1 MFSSDLTLAS
11 VVPRRVDTVEA
22 VRAAIALDGAAV
34 FGRLHTEEDAI
45 AFASKLL
52 GEKCIRVGRQFEASA
67 KSQDAEAAVVDTQPV
82 DERGRKRS
90 FGISGERM
98 TAHNDG
104 FAFGDYAPDYL
115 FLWCKRPAYPSG
127 GDSFLIDAVKLTRLL
142 AFDPATA
149 ELAEFCWSTDID
161 HSEPN
166 FPQST
171 FAPIA
176 RTVPSGRNQVRYHP
190 YLAPIAGE
198 SEEAQWPLVKQWSEA
213 VIHVRDSGPMFRA
226 EAGEMIC
233 IDNYRVLHGR
243 DGYTDPGR
251 ELYSIWGWSSDAVA
265 VPQQALDI
273 VQPDLAALAM

>member
-1 MFSSDLTLAS
+1 MFSSQLTTAS
-11 VVPRRVDTVEA
+11 IVPRRVDTVAA

-34 FGRLHTEEDAI
+34 FGGLHTEADAI

-52 GEKCIRVGRQFEASA
+52 GDKYIRVGRQFEATA
-67 KSQDAEAAVVDTQPV
+67 RSQDAEAAVVDEQPV
-82 DERGRKRS
+82 DKRGRKRYFDMS
-90 FGISGERM
+90 PDRM

-115 FLWCKRPAYPSG
+115 FLWCKQPALPSG

-142 AFDPATA
+142 ALDPSTA
-149 ELAEFCWSTDID
+149 ELADFCWSVDID

-166 FPQST
+166 FQQST
-171 FAPIA
+171 FSPIA
-176 RTVPSGRNQVRYHP
+176 RTVASGREQARYHP
-190 YLAPIAGE
+190 FLAPIEGE
-198 SEEAQWPLVKQWSEA
+198 SEDAQWPMVRRWSET
-213 VIHVRDSGPMFRA
+213 VTHVRDSGPMFRA

-243 DGYTDPGR
+243 DGYTDPNR
-251 ELYSIWGWSSDAVA
+251 ELYSIWGWSTEAVA